1 MIIQHYFSLQNI
13 SSIIWIRN
21 YFTLNLRFWKWYEF
35 FFPGNDIL
43 LVKSASQPS
52 TSIRW
57 WILITNTPEKKV
69 QSQHS
74 LFFLSLPSAF
84 VKIMQQKTYII
95 FWCEKMILASKIC
108 WIIPILLGTWFIQK
122 QRKEIRNDERFYS
135 GLFFGISLC
144 LIKIHQLKTQLFFAS
159 DYKLTK
165 IILFSSEFCGQVW
178 NLPFFIWTKK

>member
-13 SSIIWIRN
+13 SSIFQN
-21 YFTLNLRFWKWYEF
+21 YFTLNLRFGKWYEF

-57 WILITNTPEKKV
+57 WILITKTPEKKV

-95 FWCEKMILASKIC
+95 FWCEKMILVSN
-108 WIIPILLGTWFIQK
+108 LLNNTYFVRDVIYTK
-122 QRKEIRNDERFYS
+122 AKKRDEKWWTT
-135 GLFFGISLC
+135 LLWTFFWN
-144 LIKIHQLKTQLFFAS
+144 FFVS
-159 DYKLTK
+159 D
-165 IILFSSEFCGQVW
+165 
-178 NLPFFIWTKK
+178 